1 MITYVTNR
9 NGHMKF
15 LKKILKYEISK
26 GANPFGSEPNTDV
39 YLPAFTALKRA
50 TELPL
55 NLR

>member
-9 NGHMKF
+9 NGHIKF

-26 GANPFGSEPNTDV
+26 GANPFGSEPNTDM